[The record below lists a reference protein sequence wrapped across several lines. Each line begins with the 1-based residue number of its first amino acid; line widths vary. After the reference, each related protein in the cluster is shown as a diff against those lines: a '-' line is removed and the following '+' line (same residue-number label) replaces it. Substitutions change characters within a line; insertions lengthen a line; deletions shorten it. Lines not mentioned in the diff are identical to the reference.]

1 VAGIVR
7 EGLLEEENLNLG
19 LGRDWN
25 GKGILSRRNSPAKSP
40 EEEKHKYVQG
50 TGGRLAWLVGEVVQ
64 GTTKLKAN

>member
-1 VAGIVR
+1 MAGIVR

-40 EEEKHKYVQG
+40 EEEKHKVCSG
-50 TGGRLAWLVGEVVQ
+50 HWGETSLAGGRS
-64 GTTKLKAN
+64 GTRDD